1 VSSPSPLATT
11 SVDARREA
19 EGEGESESEATTE
32 GASDRVQE
40 EDRSKVMQKRDV
52 EDIAARTA
60 RMLEYENIE
69 EEDDDDDDEYESD
82 EDYDEDDDDEYESDE
97 ELDEDTSEEELDE
110 DEFDEDGED
119 ASEDASEE
127 DVDAAAE
134 DKPIEAWTE
143 VYVSEALR
151 RRRSSLEDGIKQ
163 AMRDVD
169 ASVQLHP
176 HQRSYAELLARR
188 FCEGRPGAILNTDP
202 GFGKTHTALFT
213 AGALV
218 QNGVRVIYASEPL
231 LVEET
236 RALFDAM
243 WPALKQNDAFRVV
256 QSGQREAH
264 YQAMKSALA
273 PRRTDDDG
281 SDDDDHVVVF
291 LDEAMRYSNVAGGS
305 MYKSIANATNA
316 FKVLITATPFTSTFS
331 RLAST
336 VALTGIVEPSERA
349 AFLRAFGANAEDFVK
364 HVAEGKCVNAHP
376 ITTVVNSV
384 TVGKRALEAHFPDVA
399 RAISRDVL
407 ARARIERDVLVIPN
421 FFCDDPFFDVAMH
434 TAGKDPSK
442 ALSIIERLELSS
454 HMANDI
460 MRAIDSD
467 RRADA
472 DAVVDVIVK
481 AIVDVV
487 DGGQPVVVFVPST
500 IAAFGWFTY
509 SRLRGM
515 LGPCRVAFINEQTK
529 PVDRRRFIDGINTR
543 ETSRVLDVV
552 FLTTE
557 TSGFGINI
565 PSVDRAFLLT
575 SSWTSSSNV
584 QALMRIVRP
593 FSDDAEKHPSKHL
606 TTVMITSSKGS
617 LALTRFSRAATRG
630 KIANLLF
637 PTYLVDPTDEL
648 PLALATTPT
657 RLSSESR
664 QELSDAY
671 SERVEMLKYGQSCVI
686 AYGDFIRDAS
696 RFVDETGQFSDFH
709 FVLKGQE
716 EYPGRAFG
724 GSRKKKTVAAP
735 RERTARVAGAT
746 EGIQSILKPIK
757 PRNDEEVFVLAGVA
771 APLPSR
777 MSPNDVDR
785 CATVANEIAKGIEKA
800 KEALQNGEQPWRPSL
815 SARFEYLFPKTID
828 PESPERRFMLT
839 ASMLD
844 PARMKK
850 KKKKQDEAQEPTLP
864 MQAGIEF
871 EPRALRL
878 VAEKYG
884 FQMVPEADKFS
895 RCLPSNPTYMAAT
908 LDGLTTTGVV
918 VELKFVTNFVD
929 LLTQQAMVQKYSQH
943 WHQVQGEL
951 TAYELPLALLVFY
964 SVDGETDEMCSME
977 FWVQRDEHYLRDNK
991 KRFDLWLKEQRKPT
1005 LGYRQ
1010 DLL

>member
-1 VSSPSPLATT
+1 MSSPSPLATT
-11 SVDARREA
+11 SIDARRKA
-19 EGEGESESEATTE
+19 ATAAAASDEGEGESEGEATTE

-40 EDRSKVMQKRDV
+40 EDLSRNEV
-52 EDIAARTA
+52 
-60 RMLEYENIE
+60 
-69 EEDDDDDDEYESD
+69 DDEVSTPREDLSRNEVDD
-82 EDYDEDDDDEYESDE
+82 ENDDEDDEYESDE
-97 ELDEDTSEEELDE
+97 ELDEDTSEDELDE
-110 DEFDEDGED
+110 DELD
-119 ASEDASEE
+119 EE
-127 DVDAAAE
+127 DEDAAAE
-134 DKPIEAWTE
+134 DKPIDAWMDVQVNAAVRE
-143 VYVSEALR
+143 
-151 RRRSSLEDGIKQ
+151 RRSQMQQDVERS
-163 AMRDVD
+163 MRDGV
-169 ASVQLHP
+169 ASAQLHP

-188 FCEGRPGAILNTDP
+188 FYNGRPGSILNIDP

-236 RALFDAM
+236 RETFNKM
-243 WPALKQNDAFRVV
+243 WPQLKSSELFQIV
-256 QSGQREAH
+256 QSGHQEAH
-264 YQAMKSALA
+264 HQALKRALA
-273 PRRTDDDG
+273 PRRTGDG
-281 SDDDDHVVVF
+281 RSDDDDGDVVLF
-291 LDEAMRYSNVAGGS
+291 LDEATRYSNKEAGA

-316 FKVLITATPFTSTFS
+316 FKILITATPFTSTFS

-349 AFLRAFGANAEDFVK
+349 AFLRAFCKSGEEFVTQ
-364 HVAEGKCVNAHP
+364 VAEGKCVNAHP
-376 ITTVVNSV
+376 ITTIVNSV

-399 RAISRDVL
+399 RAVSRDVV
-407 ARARIERDVLVIPN
+407 ARAQIKRDVLVIPN
-421 FFCDDPFFDVAMH
+421 LFCNDEVFDVAME
-434 TAGKDPSK
+434 TARKDSSY
-442 ALSIIERLELSS
+442 ALSTIERLELSS

-460 MRAIDSD
+460 MRAIDSE

-472 DAVVDVIVK
+472 DAVVDVVVK
-481 AIVDVV
+481 AIVNVV

-515 LGPCRVAFINEQTK
+515 IGPGRVAFIDESTK
-529 PVDRRRFIDGINTR
+529 PVDRHRIIDGINTR
-543 ETSRVLDVV
+543 ETSRLYDVV

-565 PSVDRAFLLT
+565 PAVDRAFLLT

-593 FSDDAEKHPSKHL
+593 FSDDASAHPRKHL

-637 PTYLVDPTDEL
+637 PTYLVDPADEL
-648 PLALATTPT
+648 PLALATTTT

-664 QELSDAY
+664 QELSAAY
-671 SERVEMLKYGQSCVI
+671 GARVDMLMYEQSCVI
-686 AYGDFIRDAS
+686 AFDDFIRDAS
-696 RFVDETGQFSDFH
+696 RFVDETGEFSDHQF
-709 FVLKGQE
+709 LLQGE
-716 EYPGRAFG
+716 EYRGRA
-724 GSRKKKTVAAP
+724 SRKKKTVAAP

-746 EGIQSILKPIK
+746 EGIKSILQPIR
-757 PRNDEEVFVLAGVA
+757 PRTESEEFVLAGVA

-785 CATVANEIAKGIEKA
+785 CATVANDIANGIEKA
-800 KEALQNGEQPWRPSL
+800 KEALQNGETSWRPSS
-815 SARFEYLFPKTID
+815 SARFEYLFPKTIN
-828 PESPERRFMLT
+828 SKAPERRFMLT

-844 PARMKK
+844 PARMRQMKK
-850 KKKKQDEAQEPTLP
+850 RKDEPQEPTLA

-871 EPRALRL
+871 EACALGL

-884 FQMVPEADKFS
+884 FQIVPDADQYS

-908 LDGLTTTGVV
+908 PDGLTTTGVV
-918 VELKFVTNFVD
+918 VELKFVTNFVN
-929 LLTQQAMVQKYSQH
+929 LLTQQGMVQKYDQH
-943 WHQVQGEL
+943 WHQIQGQL
-951 TAYELPLALLVFY
+951 TVFALPLALLVFY
-964 SVDGETDEMCSME
+964 SVDRETDDMRSME

-991 KRFDLWLKEQRKPT
+991 ERFDLWLKQQRKSKK
-1005 LGYRQ
+1005 GWRQ